1 LAVRDSDR
9 WVTPRVVVAGL
20 AGLVVVAAIA
30 AVTYLSAIHV
40 DPAPMLKLAGVLA
53 GGLSGLASLALQLA
67 QRRTVAKVERN
78 TRSGYAAPIVVVP
91 TSASVD
97 VDDQGDEDATGYV
110 EDAWERAYLPPV
122 PPARTQGGPRHR
134 EGGLP
139 AR

>member
-20 AGLVVVAAIA
+20 AGLVVVVVAAIA
-30 AVTYLSAIHV
+30 AVTY
-40 DPAPMLKLAGVLA
+40 
-53 GGLSGLASLALQLA
+53 LSGLASLALQLA